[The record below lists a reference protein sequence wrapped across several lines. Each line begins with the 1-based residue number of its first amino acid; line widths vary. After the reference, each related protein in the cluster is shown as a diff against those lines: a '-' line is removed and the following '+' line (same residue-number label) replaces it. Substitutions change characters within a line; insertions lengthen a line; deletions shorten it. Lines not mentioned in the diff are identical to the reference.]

1 MKASDFDYHLP
12 QELIAKY
19 PVKKRDQSRLLV
31 LNKSNG
37 RLTHSRFFNIT
48 DYLKEKDLLILNNT
62 RVIPAKIAG
71 WTQGSKTE
79 VLLTSKIS
87 DKKWKLLVKNPKEN
101 CVIDF
106 NDGVRGVLSKNH
118 SNEWVIRFNR
128 PVEKYINDFG
138 EMPLPPYIHRPPVK
152 EDRKTYQTVYAKTEG
167 AIAAP
172 TAGLHFTEE
181 LLERIREAGVEV
193 KFITLHVGIG
203 TFRPVKSENIA
214 DHSMHRELVEIPE
227 DTFSSVLKAKESSGK
242 IVAAGTTVVRALES
256 AVKFDSLTFNTEL
269 FIYPPYDFQFVDAMI
284 TNFHLPRSTLL
295 MLVSAFCS
303 KDMLFTAYREAINKK
318 YRLLSYGDA
327 MFIY

>member
-12 QELIAKY
+12 QELIAEY

-37 RLTHSRFFNIT
+37 HLTHSRFFNIV
-48 DYLKEKDLLILNNT
+48 DHLKEKDLLVLNNT
-62 RVIPAKIAG
+62 QVLPAKITG
-71 WTQGSKTE
+71 RTQGKETQ
-79 VLLTSKIS
+79 VLLTNKIS
-87 DKKWKLLVKNPKEN
+87 DKEWSLLVKNPKN
-101 CVIDF
+101 NALIDF
-106 NDGVRGVLSKNH
+106 KDGIRGVLSKNR

-152 EDRKTYQTVYAKTEG
+152 EDKETYQTVYARMKG

-172 TAGLHFTEE
+172 TAGLHFTEQ
-181 LLERIREAGVEV
+181 LLERIRTAGVEV
-193 KFITLHVGIG
+193 KFITLHVGVG
-203 TFRPVKSENIA
+203 TFRPVKSENIS
-214 DHSMHRELVEIPE
+214 DHLMHKELVEIPE
-227 DTFSSVLKAKESSGK
+227 DTFNSVLKAKESSGK

-256 AVKFDSLTFNTEL
+256 VVKFDSLTFNTDL

-284 TNFHLPRSTLL
+284 TNFHLPRSSLL